1 MCCFASPAPLFV
13 PCIFV
18 CPTHARRTAVWTAQ
32 HRHSSLLLF
41 FFLLFVLRRRVGC
54 WVWVYMDL
62 SACLF
67 FGASGAMSLA
77 DFMSACL
84 FCFAIPPRWRFC
96 GFALLSV
103 SFRLRYP
110 CLLYGGCIDGRRDGR
125 RDGTVLGFTP
135 GERWLSD
142 QVMGRTDQIRDTRK
156 QEIRRRTSE
165 CENKPLISREYNSKT
180 SSHVKEVSYLN
191 CGYKKSSKY
200 PEMHNAR
207 ASACVRP
214 KKKTPH
220 TLT

>member
-142 QVMGRTDQIRDTRK
+142 QVMGRTDQIRSDQGHNNKRK
-156 QEIRRRTSE
+156 ED
-165 CENKPLISREYNSKT
+165 
-180 SSHVKEVSYLN
+180 
-191 CGYKKSSKY
+191 G
-200 PEMHNAR
+200 AR
-207 ASACVRP
+207 ASVRTSRSSHGST
-214 KKKTPH
+214 TPRPH
-220 TLT
+220 LM